1 MKAKVNKTVEIVPL
15 LPGKK
20 RIMINII
27 AMALIG
33 VITGFCVGM
42 YLVGNQL
49 DPNRYNFDVASL
61 QDNVAEIRTES
72 NSKTPIELGAIKCG
86 ALAFDTTFKAE
97 RVKIEGKGLVKAKAM
112 GMIVNQTIDA
122 LTIRVRDRIYFENI
136 SVSRFAKAINRF
148 YAINDDIEHYE
159 GSLSGSTVSW
169 KQSPVNDIKTMDEY
183 QAKFSCTLTDYMT
196 YIVSSKTVV
205 SESAVT
211 IDENGNYS
219 FELELD
225 KSKAVVN
232 YVKNMKATGGLSE
245 YPDFTSNPKIKITM
259 DANYR
264 ILVFTSNETY
274 DAKMGI
280 TASSVA
286 TLTNIFSY
294 DEDFAIPAKTDKSY
308 IKKNTD

>member
-1 MKAKVNKTVEIVPL
+1 
-15 LPGKK
+15 
-20 RIMINII
+20 MINII
-27 AMALIG
+27 SMALIG
-33 VITGFCVGM
+33 VITGFCIGM

-72 NSKTPIELGAIKCG
+72 NRETPIELGAIKCG
-86 ALAFDTTFKAE
+86 VLAFDTTFKAE

-112 GMIVNQTIDA
+112 GMTVNQTIDA

-148 YAINDDIEHYE
+148 YATNDDIEHYE

-211 IDENGNYS
+211 IDENGNYV

-232 YVKNMKATGGLSE
+232 YVKNMKVTGKLSE
-245 YPDFTSNPKIKITM
+245 YPDFKSNPKIKITM

-274 DAKMGI
+274 DVKMGI

-286 TLTNIFSY
+286 TLTNTFSY
-294 DEDFAIPAKTDKSY
+294 DEDFTIPAKTDKSY

>member
-15 LPGKK
+15 LPGKR

-72 NSKTPIELGAIKCG
+72 NSKTPIELGATKCG
-86 ALAFDTTFKAE
+86 VLAFDTTFKAE

-205 SESAVT
+205 NESAVT
-211 IDENGNYS
+211 IDENGNYV

-232 YVKNMKATGGLSE
+232 YVKNMKVTGKLSE
-245 YPDFTSNPKIKITM
+245 YPDFKSNPKIKITM

-274 DAKMGI
+274 DVKMGI

-294 DEDFAIPAKTDKSY
+294 DEDFTIPAKTDKSY

>member
-1 MKAKVNKTVEIVPL
+1 
-15 LPGKK
+15 
-20 RIMINII
+20 
-27 AMALIG
+27 
-33 VITGFCVGM
+33 
-42 YLVGNQL
+42 
-49 DPNRYNFDVASL
+49 
-61 QDNVAEIRTES
+61 
-72 NSKTPIELGAIKCG
+72 
-86 ALAFDTTFKAE
+86 
-97 RVKIEGKGLVKAKAM
+97 M

-274 DAKMGI
+274 DVKMGI

-286 TLTNIFSY
+286 TLTNTFSY
-294 DEDFAIPAKTDKSY
+294 DEDFTIPAKTDKSY

>member
-1 MKAKVNKTVEIVPL
+1 
-15 LPGKK
+15 
-20 RIMINII
+20 
-27 AMALIG
+27 MALIG

-61 QDNVAEIRTES
+61 QDNVVEIRTES
-72 NSKTPIELGAIKCG
+72 NGKTPIELGATKCG
-86 ALAFDTTFKAE
+86 VLAFDTTFKAE
-97 RVKIEGKGLVKAKAM
+97 RVKIEGEGLVKAKAM

-148 YAINDDIEHYE
+148 YATNDDIEHYE

-169 KQSPVNDIKTMDEY
+169 NQSPVNDIKTMDEY

-211 IDENGNYS
+211 IDENGNYV

-232 YVKNMKATGGLSE
+232 YVKNMKVTGGLSE

-274 DAKMGI
+274 NAKMGI

-286 TLTNIFSY
+286 TLTNTFSY
-294 DEDFAIPAKTDKSY
+294 DEDFTIPAKTDKSY
-308 IKKNTD
+308 I

>member
-1 MKAKVNKTVEIVPL
+1 
-15 LPGKK
+15 
-20 RIMINII
+20 
-27 AMALIG
+27 MALIG

-72 NSKTPIELGAIKCG
+72 NRKTPIELGAIKCG
-86 ALAFDTTFKAE
+86 VLAFDTTFKAE

-205 SESAVT
+205 SESTVT
-211 IDENGNYS
+211 IDENGNYV

-232 YVKNMKATGGLSE
+232 YVKNMKVTGELSE
-245 YPDFTSNPKIKITM
+245 YPDFKSNPKIKITM

-274 DAKMGI
+274 DVKMGI

-294 DEDFAIPAKTDKSY
+294 DEDFTIPAKTDKSY

>member
-15 LPGKK
+15 LPGKR

-72 NSKTPIELGAIKCG
+72 NSKTPIELGATKCG
-86 ALAFDTTFKAE
+86 VLAFDTTFKAE
-97 RVKIEGKGLVKAKAM
+97 RVKIEGEGLVKAKAM
-112 GMIVNQTIDA
+112 GVTVNQTIDA

-148 YAINDDIEHYE
+148 YATNDDVEHYE

-211 IDENGNYS
+211 IDENGNYV

-232 YVKNMKATGGLSE
+232 YVKNMKVTGKLSE
-245 YPDFTSNPKIKITM
+245 YPDFKSNPKIKITM

-274 DAKMGI
+274 DVKMGI

-294 DEDFAIPAKTDKSY
+294 DEDFTIPAKTDKSY

>member
-1 MKAKVNKTVEIVPL
+1 MKAKANKTVEIVPL

-33 VITGFCVGM
+33 VITGFGVGL

-72 NSKTPIELGAIKCG
+72 NSKTPIELGATKCG
-86 ALAFDTTFKAE
+86 VLAFDTTFKAE
-97 RVKIEGKGLVKAKAM
+97 RVKIEGEGLVKAKAM
-112 GMIVNQTIDA
+112 GVTVNQTIDA
-122 LTIRVRDRIYFENI
+122 LTIRVRDKVYFENI
-136 SVSRFAKAINRF
+136 SVSKFAKAINRF
-148 YAINDDIEHYE
+148 YATNDDIEHYE

-169 KQSPVNDIKTMDEY
+169 NQSPVNDIKTMDEY

-211 IDENGNYS
+211 IDENGNYV

-286 TLTNIFSY
+286 TLTNTFSY

-308 IKKNTD
+308 I

>member
-1 MKAKVNKTVEIVPL
+1 MRAKVNKTVEIVPL

-27 AMALIG
+27 SMALIG
-33 VITGFCVGM
+33 VITGFCIGM

-86 ALAFDTTFKAE
+86 VLAFDTTFKAE
-97 RVKIEGKGLVKAKAM
+97 RVKIEGKGLVKAKVAM
-112 GMIVNQTIDA
+112 MTVNQTIDA

-136 SVSRFAKAINRF
+136 SVSKFAEAINRF
-148 YAINDDIEHYE
+148 YAINDDVEHYE

-169 KQSPVNDIKTMDEY
+169 NQSPVNDIKTMDEY

-211 IDENGNYS
+211 IDENGNYF

-225 KSKAVVN
+225 NSKAVVN
-232 YVKNMKATGGLSE
+232 YVKNMKVTGKLSE

-308 IKKNTD
+308 I

>member
-72 NSKTPIELGAIKCG
+72 NRKTPIELGAIKCG
-86 ALAFDTTFKAE
+86 VLAFDTTFKAE
-97 RVKIEGKGLVKAKAM
+97 RVKIEGKGLVKAEAM
-112 GMIVNQTIDA
+112 GKIVDQTIEA

-136 SVSRFAKAINRF
+136 SVSKYAKAINRF

-211 IDENGNYS
+211 IDENGNYF

-232 YVKNMKATGGLSE
+232 YVKNMKVTGKLSE
-245 YPDFTSNPKIKITM
+245 YPDFKSNPKIKITM

-274 DAKMGI
+274 DVKMAFI

-286 TLTNIFSY
+286 TLTNTFSY
-294 DEDFAIPAKTDKSY
+294 DEDFTIPAKTDKSY
-308 IKKNTD
+308 I

>member
-1 MKAKVNKTVEIVPL
+1 
-15 LPGKK
+15 
-20 RIMINII
+20 MINII

-72 NSKTPIELGAIKCG
+72 NRKTPIELGAIKCG
-86 ALAFDTTFKAE
+86 ALAFDTTFNAE

-169 KQSPVNDIKTMDEY
+169 NQSPVNDIKTMDEY

-196 YIVSSKTVV
+196 YIISSKTVV
-205 SESAVT
+205 S
-211 IDENGNYS
+211 
-219 FELELD
+219 
-225 KSKAVVN
+225 
-232 YVKNMKATGGLSE
+232 
-245 YPDFTSNPKIKITM
+245 
-259 DANYR
+259 
-264 ILVFTSNETY
+264 
-274 DAKMGI
+274 
-280 TASSVA
+280 
-286 TLTNIFSY
+286 
-294 DEDFAIPAKTDKSY
+294 
-308 IKKNTD
+308 

>member
-49 DPNRYNFDVASL
+49 DPNRYNYDVASL

-72 NSKTPIELGAIKCG
+72 NRKTPIELGAIKCG

-169 KQSPVNDIKTMDEY
+169 NQSPVNDIKTMDEY

-211 IDENGNYS
+211 IDENGNYV

-232 YVKNMKATGGLSE
+232 YVKNMKVTGELSE
-245 YPDFTSNPKIKITM
+245 YPDFKSNPKIKITM

-274 DAKMGI
+274 DVKMGI

-294 DEDFAIPAKTDKSY
+294 DEDFTIPAKTDKSY

>member
-1 MKAKVNKTVEIVPL
+1 
-15 LPGKK
+15 
-20 RIMINII
+20 MINII

-72 NSKTPIELGAIKCG
+72 NRKTPIELGAIKCG
-86 ALAFDTTFKAE
+86 VLAFDTTFKAE

-169 KQSPVNDIKTMDEY
+169 NQSTVNDIKTMDEY

-211 IDENGNYS
+211 IDENGNYV

-232 YVKNMKATGGLSE
+232 YVKNMKVTGKLSE
-245 YPDFTSNPKIKITM
+245 YPDFKSNPKIKITM

-274 DAKMGI
+274 DVKMGI

-294 DEDFAIPAKTDKSY
+294 DEDFTIPAKTDKSY

>member
-72 NSKTPIELGAIKCG
+72 NRKTPIELGAIKCG
-86 ALAFDTTFKAE
+86 VLAFDTTFKAE

-122 LTIRVRDRIYFENI
+122 LTIRVREKVYFENI

-148 YAINDDIEHYE
+148 YATNDDIEHYE

-169 KQSPVNDIKTMDEY
+169 NQSPVNDIKTMDEY

-211 IDENGNYS
+211 IDENGNYV

-232 YVKNMKATGGLSE
+232 YVKNMKVTGKLSE
-245 YPDFTSNPKIKITM
+245 YPDFKSNPKIKITM

-264 ILVFTSNETY
+264 ILVFISNETY
-274 DAKMGI
+274 DVKMGI

-286 TLTNIFSY
+286 TLTNKFSY
-294 DEDFAIPAKTDKSY
+294 DEDFTIPAKTDKSY

>member
-1 MKAKVNKTVEIVPL
+1 
-15 LPGKK
+15 
-20 RIMINII
+20 
-27 AMALIG
+27 
-33 VITGFCVGM
+33 M

-274 DAKMGI
+274 DVKMGI

>member
-72 NSKTPIELGAIKCG
+72 NNKTPIELGATKCG

-97 RVKIEGKGLVKAKAM
+97 RVKIEGKGLVKAKV
-112 GMIVNQTIDA
+112 GMITVDQTIDA

-136 SVSRFAKAINRF
+136 SVSKFAKAINRF

-169 KQSPVNDIKTMDEY
+169 NQSPVNDIKTIDEY

-196 YIVSSKTVV
+196 YIISSKTVV

-211 IDENGNYS
+211 IDENGNYF

-232 YVKNMKATGGLSE
+232 YVKNMKVTGKLSE
-245 YPDFTSNPKIKITM
+245 YPDFKSNPKIKITM

-274 DAKMGI
+274 DVKMGI

>member
-1 MKAKVNKTVEIVPL
+1 
-15 LPGKK
+15 
-20 RIMINII
+20 MINII

-72 NSKTPIELGAIKCG
+72 NRKTPIELGAIKCG
-86 ALAFDTTFKAE
+86 VLAFDTTFKAE

-169 KQSPVNDIKTMDEY
+169 NQSTVNDIKTMDEY

-211 IDENGNYS
+211 IDENGNYV

-232 YVKNMKATGGLSE
+232 YVKNMKVTGKLSE
-245 YPDFTSNPKIKITM
+245 YPDFKSNPKIKITM

-274 DAKMGI
+274 DVKMGI

>member
-1 MKAKVNKTVEIVPL
+1 MKAKARKTVEIVPL

-20 RIMINII
+20 RIMINVI

-42 YLVGNQL
+42 YIVGNQL

-72 NSKTPIELGAIKCG
+72 QGKTPEQLGATKCCV
-86 ALAFDTTFKAE
+86 LAFDTTFNTDK
-97 RVKIEGKGLVKAKAM
+97 VKIVGVGLVKAKAM
-112 GMIVNQTIDA
+112 GVTVNQTINA
-122 LTIRVRDRIYFENI
+122 LTIRVNNNIYFENI
-136 SVSRFAKAINRF
+136 SVSKFAKAINRF
-148 YAINDDIEHYE
+148 YASGDAIEHYA
-159 GSLSGSTVSW
+159 GSLSGKTVTW
-169 KQSPVNDIKTMDEY
+169 NTNVKNDIKTMDEY
-183 QAKFSCTLTDYMT
+183 KAKFSCTLTDYMT

-205 SESAVT
+205 SASAVT
-211 IDENGNYS
+211 LDANGNYV

-225 KSKAVVN
+225 KSKSVVN

-245 YPDFTSNPKIKITM
+245 YPDFTSNPKIKVTM
-259 DANYR
+259 NADYR
-264 ILVFTSNETY
+264 ILTFTSNETY

-286 TLTNIFSY
+286 TLTNTFSY
-294 DEDFAIPAKTDKSY
+294 DEDFEIPAKTDKSY
-308 IKKNTD
+308 I

>member
-33 VITGFCVGM
+33 VITGFCIGM

-72 NSKTPIELGAIKCG
+72 NSKTPIELGATKCG

-274 DAKMGI
+274 DVKMGI

-294 DEDFAIPAKTDKSY
+294 DEDFTIPAKTDKSY
-308 IKKNTD
+308 I

>member
-15 LPGKK
+15 LPGKR

-72 NSKTPIELGAIKCG
+72 NRKTPIELGAIKCG
-86 ALAFDTTFKAE
+86 VLAFDTTFKAE

-205 SESAVT
+205 SESTVT
-211 IDENGNYS
+211 IDENGNYV

-232 YVKNMKATGGLSE
+232 YVKNMKVTGKLSE

-274 DAKMGI
+274 DVKMGI

-294 DEDFAIPAKTDKSY
+294 DEDFTIPAKTDKSY

>member
-72 NSKTPIELGAIKCG
+72 NRKTPIELGAIKCG
-86 ALAFDTTFKAE
+86 VLAFDTTFKAE

-122 LTIRVRDRIYFENI
+122 LTIRVRDQIYFENI

-211 IDENGNYS
+211 LDENGNYV

-232 YVKNMKATGGLSE
+232 YVKNMKVTGKLSE
-245 YPDFTSNPKIKITM
+245 YPDFKSNPKIRITM

-274 DAKMGI
+274 DVKMGI

-294 DEDFAIPAKTDKSY
+294 DEDFTIPAKTDKSY

>member
-72 NSKTPIELGAIKCG
+72 NRKTPIELGAIKCG
-86 ALAFDTTFKAE
+86 VLAFDTTFKAE

-122 LTIRVRDRIYFENI
+122 LTIRVRDQIYFENI

-211 IDENGNYS
+211 LDENGNYS

-232 YVKNMKATGGLSE
+232 YVKNMKVTGKLSE
-245 YPDFTSNPKIKITM
+245 YPDFKSNPKIRITM

-274 DAKMGI
+274 DVKMGI

-294 DEDFAIPAKTDKSY
+294 DEDFTIPAKTDKSY

>member
-72 NSKTPIELGAIKCG
+72 NSKTPIELGATKCG
-86 ALAFDTTFKAE
+86 VLAFDTTFKAE
-97 RVKIEGKGLVKAKAM
+97 RVKIEGEGLVKAKAM
-112 GMIVNQTIDA
+112 GVTVNQTIDA

-148 YAINDDIEHYE
+148 YATNDDIEHYE

-169 KQSPVNDIKTMDEY
+169 NQSPVNDIKTMDEY

-211 IDENGNYS
+211 IDEDGNYV

-232 YVKNMKATGGLSE
+232 YVKNMKVTGGLSE

-264 ILVFTSNETY
+264 ILVFTSKETY
-274 DAKMGI
+274 NAKMGI

-286 TLTNIFSY
+286 TLTNTFSY

-308 IKKNTD
+308 I

>member
-1 MKAKVNKTVEIVPL
+1 
-15 LPGKK
+15 
-20 RIMINII
+20 
-27 AMALIG
+27 MALIG

-72 NSKTPIELGAIKCG
+72 NRKTPIELGAIKCG
-86 ALAFDTTFKAE
+86 VLAFDTTFKAE

-205 SESAVT
+205 SESTVT
-211 IDENGNYS
+211 IDENGNYV

-232 YVKNMKATGGLSE
+232 YVKNMKVTGKLSE

-274 DAKMGI
+274 DVKMGI

-294 DEDFAIPAKTDKSY
+294 DEDFTIPAKTDKSY

>member
-72 NSKTPIELGAIKCG
+72 NRKTPIELGAIKCG
-86 ALAFDTTFKAE
+86 VLAFDTTFKAE

-169 KQSPVNDIKTMDEY
+169 NQSTVNDIKTMDEY

-211 IDENGNYS
+211 IDENGNYV

-232 YVKNMKATGGLSE
+232 YVKNMKVTGKLSE
-245 YPDFTSNPKIKITM
+245 YPDFKSNPKIKITM

-274 DAKMGI
+274 DVKMGI

>member
-1 MKAKVNKTVEIVPL
+1 MKAKASKTVEIVPL

-33 VITGFCVGM
+33 VITGFGVGM
-42 YLVGNQL
+42 YIVGNQL

-72 NSKTPIELGAIKCG
+72 QGKTPEQLGATKCCV
-86 ALAFDTTFKAE
+86 LAFDTTFNAD
-97 RVKIEGKGLVKAKAM
+97 RVKIVGVGLVKAKAM
-112 GMIVNQTIDA
+112 GVTVNQTINA
-122 LTIRVRDRIYFENI
+122 ITIRVNNNIYFENI
-136 SVSRFAKAINRF
+136 SVSKFAKAINRF
-148 YAINDDIEHYE
+148 YASGNAIEHYE
-159 GSLSGSTVSW
+159 GSLSGKTVTW
-169 KQSPVNDIKTMDEY
+169 DTNAENDIKTMDEY
-183 QAKFSCTLTDYMT
+183 KAKFSCTLTDYMT

-205 SESAVT
+205 SASAVT
-211 IDENGNYS
+211 LDANGNYV

-225 KSKAVVN
+225 KSKSVVN

-245 YPDFTSNPKIKITM
+245 YPDFTSNPKIKVTM
-259 DANYR
+259 NADYR
-264 ILVFTSNETY
+264 ILSFTSNETY

-286 TLTNIFSY
+286 TLTNTFSY
-294 DEDFAIPAKTDKSY
+294 DEDFEIPAKTDKSY
-308 IKKNTD
+308 I

>member
-1 MKAKVNKTVEIVPL
+1 
-15 LPGKK
+15 
-20 RIMINII
+20 
-27 AMALIG
+27 MALIG

-72 NSKTPIELGAIKCG
+72 NSKTPIELGATKCG
-86 ALAFDTTFKAE
+86 VLAFDTTFKAE

-205 SESAVT
+205 NESAVT
-211 IDENGNYS
+211 IDENGNYV

-232 YVKNMKATGGLSE
+232 YVKNMKVTGKLSE
-245 YPDFTSNPKIKITM
+245 YPDFKSNPKIKITM

-274 DAKMGI
+274 DVKMGI

-294 DEDFAIPAKTDKSY
+294 DEDFTIPAKTDKSY